1 MNRIDRL
8 TAILIQ
14 LQSRRVV
21 RAKDIA
27 DRFEISLRTVYRDIR
42 ALEEAG
48 VPLLSEAGV
57 GYSIMDGYRLPPVM
71 FTRDE
76 ATAFLTAEKLV
87 EKLTDPS
94 TATSYKS
101 ALYKVK
107 AVLQNSERDL
117 LERAD
122 NHIEVLHRRRS
133 FGSSLVEDTLQT
145 LLKSTTERRV
155 AHIRYRAMHSGE
167 ITERDIEPLGIFYNR
182 GYWYSIAFCRLR
194 NDYRD
199 FRTDRITDIA
209 LIKQQFEDRHP
220 DLKTYLEQRYRE
232 RDLQTIVIRVDKD
245 TTKYLSESKYYNG
258 FVSEVNK
265 EDHVEMTFLY
275 DWIGGFARWYLTFA
289 DHAEIV
295 EPIEL
300 KDHISSIV
308 SNITARLST
317 PGDK

>member
-8 TAILIQ
+8 TAILIH

-21 RAKDIA
+21 RAQDIA

-48 VPLLSEAGV
+48 IPLLSEPGV
-57 GYSIMDGYRLPPVM
+57 GYSIMNGYSLPPVM

-94 TATSYKS
+94 TSTSYKS
-101 ALYKVK
+101 ALYKIK
-107 AVLQNSERDL
+107 AVLQHSERDL

-122 NHIEVLHRRRS
+122 NYIEVFQRRAS
-133 FGSSLVEDTLQT
+133 FGSSQVEDTLQT

-167 ITERDIEPLGIFYNR
+167 TTERDIEPLGIFYSH
-182 GYWYSIAFCRLR
+182 GSWYSIAFCRLR

-199 FRTDRITDIA
+199 FRTDRITD
-209 LIKQQFEDRHP
+209 LTLTKQQFEDRHP

-232 RDLQTIVIRVDKD
+232 RDLHTIVIRVDKD
-245 TTKYLSESKYYNG
+245 TAKYLGESKYYNG
-258 FVSEVNK
+258 FVSQVRR
-265 EDHVEMTFLY
+265 EDHFEMTFLY

-295 EPIEL
+295 EPVEL
-300 KDHISSIV
+300 KNHIRSIV
-308 SNITARLST
+308 SDITSRL
-317 PGDK
+317 